1 MEVKKALKCLPG
13 FPCEGRFQTK
23 EEVDEYFSH
32 EKIQCLLCGRWFR
45 NLPTHLRLSHDEDV
59 ESYRATYGLPWRR
72 GLSGTESRNLRSE
85 QLKKR
90 IEDGFKSPII
100 HKNVNRKR
108 KSGRET
114 DQPYYR
120 NLKAKHLDKVRKTD
134 VKYVYAD
141 YKKLLTLMIQEQT
154 TLKKICQLYDDLPS
168 EGHVHLFARTN
179 KKFRKEL
186 DETFKKLPFNVQAL
200 SKKLGDDFHQQ
211 LNKAKE
217 EGLTRDEI
225 AKKLNVGR
233 TTIKRHFYK
242 GE

>member
-13 FPCEGRFQTK
+13 FPCEGCFQTK

-45 NLPTHLRLSHDEDV
+45 SLSTHLRLFHDEHVD
-59 ESYRATYGLPWRR
+59 SYRATYGRPWWR
-72 GLSGTESRNLRSE
+72 GLSGTKSRELRSG

-90 IEDGFKSPII
+90 IENGFKPPIAHENAI
-100 HKNVNRKR
+100 RKR
-108 KSGRET
+108 RPGREI

-120 NLKAKHLDKVRKTD
+120 NLKAKRLDKVRKTD

-141 YKKLLTLMIQEQT
+141 YKKLLTLMIQEQKP
-154 TLKKICQLYDDLPS
+154 LKKICQSYDDLPS
-168 EGHVHLFARTN
+168 EGQVHLIARTN
-179 KKFRKEL
+179 KKFRKEI

-211 LNKAKE
+211 LNEAKE
-217 EGLTRDEI
+217 EGLTRNEI
-225 AKKLNVGR
+225 AKKLNVAR
-233 TTIKRHFYK
+233 STITRHFFK